1 MRMNKRFWLL
11 LASLAM
17 LPAGWTSAQTPASRS
32 AANSAV
38 TSSAPISEEDLSATR
53 ERLFSMLRLSPKLAT
68 VLSRDPSLLSDQEYV
83 NRSNPALA
91 QFLLQHP
98 EIPRNPEFY
107 LFADHSRPGM
117 RLEQYVFPELGYHQD
132 KWDRM
137 WGDLFPF
144 MIFVVLL
151 IGLLWLL
158 RVLLENRRWA
168 KMLKLQSDVHG
179 KLLDKFGNNQELL
192 TYMNTEVGK
201 RFLEA
206 APMPA
211 GSELAAPAKMSLA
224 RILVPLQFGAVL
236 TLVGFGFLFLRSRV
250 EVDSQTPMLVLG
262 TLGLMLGIGF
272 IISAGLAFFL
282 ARHLDLLPKK
292 APQLAARE
300 QL

>member
-1 MRMNKRFWLL
+1 MNKRFRLL
-11 LASLAM
+11 LALLAM
-17 LPAGWTSAQTPASRS
+17 LPAGWTAAQTPTPHS
-32 AANSAV
+32 AANPAIL
-38 TSSAPISEEDLSATR
+38 SSPPMSEEDLSTTR
-53 ERLFSMLRLSPKLAT
+53 ERLFSMLRLSPKLAA

-91 QFLLQHP
+91 QFLQQHP
-98 EIPRNPEFY
+98 EIARNPEFY
-107 LFADHSRPGM
+107 LFADHSRPGL
-117 RLEQYVFPELGYHQD
+117 RLEQYVFPESGFHQTTSE
-132 KWDRM
+132 RM
-137 WGDLFPF
+137 WSNLMPF
-144 MIFVVLL
+144 MVFVVFL

-168 KMLKLQSDVHG
+168 KMLKLQSEVHG

-192 TYMNTEVGK
+192 TYMNTEAGK

-211 GSELAAPAKMSLA
+211 GSELASPAKMSLA
-224 RILVPLQFGAVL
+224 RILVPLQLGAVL

-292 APQLAARE
+292 VPQLAARE
-300 QL
+300 QM